1 LVPRESFLAECP
13 RWLNWEHFYELKT
26 RWQVSVAALVRR
38 AYDLNLLSDASF
50 RRACIHLR
58 QQGLNEPFEPPD
70 FLSKAVKL
78 LEGDL
83 PLEQLAAAQG
93 LSAADLRSLVEGDHL
108 AYEPSF
114 AEPADEQQSLFGEL
128 DGHASKG

>member
-1 LVPRESFLAECP
+1 
-13 RWLNWEHFYELKT
+13 LNWDHFYELKA
-26 RWQVSVAALVRR
+26 RWKVSVAALVRR
-38 AYDLNLLSDASF
+38 AFDLGVLSDASF

-58 QQGLNEPFEPPD
+58 QQGLNEPFEPASEPPD
-70 FLSKAVKL
+70 FLSKAVRL

-114 AEPADEQQSLFGEL
+114 AEPADDDQQSLFGEL
-128 DGHASKG
+128 DGRASKG